1 MKDYNVLEYITSDEL
16 KMFRKNIG
24 MTQKEFAELMGV
36 SKPTVERWENSDKKI
51 TGPVVMLV
59 DMLSEHGEWLE
70 ERRVPERKCPL
81 RLWYM
86 YKDKK
91 CTLVDVDD
99 IGQKVFVKNYVDNI
113 MFRAFGA
120 NEDPT
125 YEEYKEF
132 LKSRCF
138 PETRDKIK
146 IQLEALGLPFYD
158 PMMIIEKTKGKMA
171 EDDFWILVEK

>member
-16 KMFRKNIG
+16 KKFRKDTG
-24 MTQKEFAELMGV
+24 MTQKEFAELLGV
-36 SKPTVERWENSDKKI
+36 SKPTVERWENSEKKI

-70 ERRVPERKCPL
+70 ARRVPEHKYPL

-91 CTLVDVDD
+91 CTLIDVDD
-99 IGQKVFVKNYVDNI
+99 IGQKVFVKNYVSNI

-120 NEDPT
+120 NEEPT

-146 IQLEALGLPFYD
+146 IQLEALGLTFYD
-158 PMMIIEKTKGKMA
+158 PMLIIEKTKGKMA
-171 EDDFWILVEK
+171 EDDFWILMEK